1 MYGIFGFNLFELV
14 VVVVV
19 SMFVCLFVCFCFVV
33 GVHWGSTVYISL
45 DSRPQREWRP
55 GILCMR
61 MRVHYPKKGVIRV
74 FVDTVSKISCILF
87 VF

>member
-33 GVHWGSTVYISL
+33 GVHWGVQYILASIPGRKENGGLVYFVCACAYIT
-45 DSRPQREWRP
+45 
-55 GILCMR
+55 
-61 MRVHYPKKGVIRV
+61 PKRG
-74 FVDTVSKISCILF
+74 
-87 VF
+87 